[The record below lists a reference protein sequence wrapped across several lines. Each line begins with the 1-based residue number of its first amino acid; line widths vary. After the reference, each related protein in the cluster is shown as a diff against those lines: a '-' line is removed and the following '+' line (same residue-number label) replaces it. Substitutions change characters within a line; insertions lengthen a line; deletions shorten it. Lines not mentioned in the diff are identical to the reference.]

1 MKGLKQNA
9 GGILLCVFELVA
21 GILLLLNPAA
31 FTTGIIIAVGA
42 VLLLMGIISV
52 IGYFRMEAH
61 EAAET
66 QGLLKG
72 LILIAAGAFCV
83 FRSYWFILTF
93 PVLSVIYG
101 VIILI
106 AGLSKI
112 QWTFD
117 MLRMKK
123 KKWFLAAI
131 SAALSVVCAIL
142 VLNNPFT
149 SSTILWMFTGISLIV
164 EAVFDFVSLIINAR
178 KEKTDA
184 KRTEMHPDYIDM
196 EDNKSV

>member
-1 MKGLKQNA
+1 MKFLKQNA
-9 GGILLCVFELVA
+9 GSIFLCVFEAVV
-21 GILLLLNPAA
+21 GILILFNPIA
-31 FTTGIIIAVGA
+31 FTTGIIIAFGI
-42 VLLLMGIISV
+42 VLLLMGIGSA
-52 IGYFRMEAH
+52 IGYFRMEAA

-72 LILIAAGAFCV
+72 LILAAAGAFCA
-83 FRSYWFILTF
+83 FRSHWFILTF

-101 VIILI
+101 VFILI

-117 MLRMKK
+117 MLRMKR

-131 SAALSVVCAIL
+131 SAAISIICAIL

-149 SSTILWMFTGISLIV
+149 TSAILWMFIGISLIV
-164 EAVFDFVSLIINAR
+164 EAVFDAVSLIVNTL
-178 KEKTDA
+178 KEKPA
-184 KRTEMHPDYIDM
+184 LPPDYEAM
-196 EDNKSV
+196 EENKPV